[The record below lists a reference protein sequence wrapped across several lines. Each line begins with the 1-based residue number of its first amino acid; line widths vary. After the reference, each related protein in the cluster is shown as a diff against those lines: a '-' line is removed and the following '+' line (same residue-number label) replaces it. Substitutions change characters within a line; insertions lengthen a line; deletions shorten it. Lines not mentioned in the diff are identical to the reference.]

1 MQALIH
7 FLALTFPAKSIP
19 NRKSPDHLREIR
31 RLAIQKSVKPAATL
45 AKIGAKR
52 LYLISMT
59 DKIDFNRD
67 GRVERFLVVFVTFCI
82 VLVNYSAANGYI
94 NQRTPQQISDKYPL
108 LLTPAGYAF
117 SIWGLIYIGLIVF
130 SFYQALPSQ
139 AENARFKRIRA
150 LYIINC
156 AANCAWIFLWL
167 HEQIW
172 ASVTAIFVLLATLV
186 LINSRLQNKRDA
198 AETWAARVPFGL
210 YFGWA
215 TVATVLNFTLAL
227 DYSGVETSSASARI
241 LASILVA
248 ALTILGVVIRL
259 KLSTAAYAL
268 AIAWA
273 LTAIAVKHGGET
285 ALVFCAAFGVIALL
299 IAAIFPLSQ
308 TAKSNV

>member
-1 MQALIH
+1 
-7 FLALTFPAKSIP
+7 
-19 NRKSPDHLREIR
+19 
-31 RLAIQKSVKPAATL
+31 
-45 AKIGAKR
+45 
-52 LYLISMT
+52 MT
-59 DKIDFNRD
+59 DKIDFNGER
-67 GRVERFLVVFVTFCI
+67 RVERFVVVLATLCVVF
-82 VLVNYSAANGYI
+82 VNYSAAKGYI
-94 NQRTPQQISDKYPL
+94 NGTTPQQVSDKYPS

-117 SIWGLIYIGLIVF
+117 SIWGLIYLGLIIF
-130 SFYQALPSQ
+130 SIYQAMSSQ

-156 AANCAWIFLWL
+156 AANCAWIFLWH

-172 ASVTAIFVLLATLV
+172 ASLAVIFTLLGTLV
-186 LINSRLQNKRDA
+186 LINARLQNKRDA

-227 DYSGVETSSASARI
+227 ASSGVETSASTARISASVI
-241 LASILVA
+241 VA
-248 ALTILGVVIRL
+248 AVTILGVVVRL

-285 ALVFCAAFGVIALL
+285 ALVFCTAFGVIALL
-299 IAAIFPLSQ
+299 VAAIFPLSQ
-308 TAKSNV
+308 TEKSNV